1 MRFSTASIVGFVVL
15 GLVANASAQAKKSN
29 NLGSSSA
36 RNAAAK
42 SGLAPKP
49 NYNAPNPFA
58 KPPTANN
65 TARGNI
71 AVQNPATGRTQ
82 IFVPQKTAG
91 GNTILKSP
99 STGTTHTLQKTAS
112 GGQMIKGSNGSIYIP
127 PNTSSSSGLSP
138 QMQQYNKDKA
148 LYEKLHA
155 QGRLPSQ
162 QPKPIVTTQPQ
173 ATTQSFE
180 IVLPSFEPTEE
191 PASNGPGPQTIVT
204 QPLYLPATP
213 QTIDL
218 STPSFD
224 APATNLENAIPFQG
238 GSVTITNPAATRGPV
253 KFTVDGTAV
262 TLQPGIEITYD
273 TKATYLIEFTR
284 GGGQGK
290 TRYTLAAGTN
300 YNFSVSAAGWELM
313 SAVAESEPENEIPN
327 AILNPDKQQATNALL
342 DFDTPANSDQ
352 ATKDLAAILAE
363 VQRIEKTTNQK
374 TVLPQVPALQP
385 EFARGSKIFIIN
397 SDAQLYYGSKP
408 LTTPKLFQKTFTVLD
423 SNDTH
428 VMIEHAGKKGWV
440 KKSDGILSLA
450 DGF

>member
-15 GLVANASAQAKKSN
+15 GLAANASAQAKKSN

-82 IFVPQKTAG
+82 VFVPQKTAG

-99 STGTTHTLQKTAS
+99 STGTTHTLQKTAT
-112 GGQMIKGSNGSIYIP
+112 GGQMIKGSNGNIYIP

-173 ATTQSFE
+173 ATTPTLEFE
-180 IVLPSFEPTEE
+180 IPSFESGDAASANASGSATVIQPQFVPT
-191 PASNGPGPQTIVT
+191 V
-204 QPLYLPATP
+204 P
-213 QTIDL
+213 QTIDFG
-218 STPSFD
+218 TPVFE
-224 APATNLENAIPFQG
+224 APATNLENTIPFQG
-238 GSVTITNPAATRGPV
+238 SSTTITNPAATRGPV

-262 TLQPGIEITYD
+262 TLQPGMEITYD
-273 TKATYLIEFTR
+273 SKATYVIEFTR

-327 AILNPDKQQATNALL
+327 AILNPDSQQTANDLL
-342 DFDTPANSDQ
+342 DFGTLANSDQ
-352 ATKDLAAILAE
+352 ATKDLSAILAE
-363 VQRIEKTTNQK
+363 VQRIEQTTNQS

-385 EFARGSKIFIIN
+385 EFVRGSKIFIIN
-397 SDAQLYYGSKP
+397 SDAQLYDGSKP